1 MKFNFNPRKNLEPFW
16 PYIIV
21 GFIAFATADL
31 VLLNY
36 RDLLLPKDPPP
47 KKIASPIE
55 DSFMFRPAYNTAIER
70 NIFSRTGE
78 KLAELKATGDGTDSA
93 TPTAEEELPPV
104 LSSLALNLVGTI
116 VHSNPERSIANIE
129 VKSKNQVFPYSVGRE
144 IEGLARVYAVER
156 TRVYFKNLNNNR
168 REYIEM
174 KLAQVKFSLASSP
187 VEKSVPAQP
196 VAQVAPNK
204 FEIKRSD
211 LNKYLSD
218 ISNVL
223 QQASMVPEKNPDGT
237 IKCFKFVAIQP
248 GSIFTQLGMQNND
261 CLGSVNGEPINSIP
275 KAMEMFNALKGSSD
289 ITIGKTRD
297 GREQESVYKI
307 K

>member
-1 MKFNFNPRKNLEPFW
+1 MKFNFSPRKNLEPLW

-21 GFIAFATADL
+21 GFIAFATADIL
-31 VLLNY
+31 LLNY

-47 KKIASPIE
+47 RKTAAPIQ
-55 DSFMFRPAYNTAIER
+55 DSFLARPAYNVAIER

-78 KLAELKATGDGTDSA
+78 KVSELKSLATEGDADQSQ
-93 TPTAEEELPPV
+93 EETLPPV
-104 LSSLALNLVGTI
+104 LSSLALTLVGTI

-129 VKSKNQVFPYSVGRE
+129 VKSKNQVMPFSVGRE
-144 IEGLARVYAVER
+144 IEGLAEVYAVER

-174 KLAQVKFSLASSP
+174 KLADVKFSLAKAAP
-187 VEKSVPAQP
+187 ESVLPAQP

-211 LNKYLSD
+211 LNKYLGD
-218 ISNVL
+218 ITNIL

-248 GSIFTQLGMQNND
+248 GSIFTQLGMQNGD
-261 CLGSVNGEPINSIP
+261 CLNSVNGDPVNSVP
-275 KAMEMFNALKGSSD
+275 VAMQKFNELKGAS
-289 ITIGKTRD
+289 TIILGKTRD
-297 GREQESVYKI
+297 GREQESVYNI